1 MRTMVQRLIGTG
13 ATVIVLLCGAG
24 SAEAQAH
31 AATAISIVVAPTDRI
46 VFTGAPAALQDEV
59 IEAAAAGSTVLRTG
73 STASGGAVG
82 AGTAQDVCA
91 TRPNDD
97 PAWLVRS
104 SQLSLTQA
112 ASPAARKGAHRQPK
126 LTCTLVAP

>member
-13 ATVIVLLCGAG
+13 AAVLVLLCGAG

-46 VFTGAPAALQDEV
+46 VFTGAPAAVEDEI
-59 IEAAAAGSTVLRTG
+59 IEAAAAGSTILRTA
-73 STASGGAVG
+73 STASDAGLGAT
-82 AGTAQDVCA
+82 TAQDVCA

-104 SQLSLTQA
+104 SQLSVTRAATVNA
-112 ASPAARKGAHRQPK
+112 ASREPV

>member
-13 ATVIVLLCGAG
+13 ATVVVLLCGAA
-24 SAEAQAH
+24 SAEAQGH

-46 VFTGAPAALQDEV
+46 VFTGAPAAVQNEV
-59 IEAAAAGSTVLRTG
+59 TEAATAGSPLLRTG
-73 STASGGAVG
+73 SMASD
-82 AGTAQDVCA
+82 AGRGRATAQDVCA
-91 TRPNDD
+91 ARPNND

-104 SQLSLTQA
+104 SQLSLTRT
-112 ASPAARKGAHRQPK
+112 ARVNGVSREPT

>member
-13 ATVIVLLCGAG
+13 ATVLVLLCGAG
-24 SAEAQAH
+24 SAEAQTH

-46 VFTGAPAALQDEV
+46 VFTGAPAAVEDEI
-59 IEAAAAGSTVLRTG
+59 IEAAAAGSTILRTA
-73 STASGGAVG
+73 STASDAGLGAT
-82 AGTAQDVCA
+82 TAQDVCA

-104 SQLSLTQA
+104 SQLSVTRA
-112 ASPAARKGAHRQPK
+112 NSGMGSARIREPAE
-126 LTCTLVAP
+126 LMCTLVAP